1 MKARAIARS
10 AARQTGARGGA
21 APGFTL
27 IEILSALLILSLLA
41 LMSYRGLGAVLDAR
55 EHTRNETE
63 KWRHVASFFARFERD
78 VQLAAPR
85 PVRFAATA
93 TMDTTMGTTTMGTT
107 TMGTTSDTTVG
118 TTTGISPPWRGDLVT
133 ADKARLEFSRFAATE
148 GVDTARRI
156 AYQLNERNEI
166 ELWLWPG
173 LDVAPNS
180 LPERYPVLA
189 GVQTFELQY
198 LTPALVWVN
207 VWPSTPADPLIP
219 QAVRLRVV
227 LASSEEIVRVF
238 ALQS

>member
-1 MKARAIARS
+1 MKAK
-10 AARQTGARGGA
+10 TGARAVVRQSGARRGA

-27 IEILSALLILSLLA
+27 IEILSALLVLSLLA

-63 KWRHVASFFARFERD
+63 KWRRVASFFARFERD

-93 TMDTTMGTTTMGTT
+93 TMDTTMGSTMGTT
-107 TMGTTSDTTVG
+107 ATDTTMS

-156 AYQLNERNEI
+156 AYQLNEKNEI

-189 GVQTFELQY
+189 GVQTFDLQY

-207 VWPSTPADPLIP
+207 VWPSAPADPPIP
-219 QAVRLRVV
+219 QAVRLRIV